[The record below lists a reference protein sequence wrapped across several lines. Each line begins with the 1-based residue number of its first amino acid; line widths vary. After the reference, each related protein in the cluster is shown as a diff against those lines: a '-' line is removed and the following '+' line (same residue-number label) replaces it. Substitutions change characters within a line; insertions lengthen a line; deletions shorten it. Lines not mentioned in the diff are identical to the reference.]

1 MERIMGTPKSLS
13 CNELLHLFFSRGMR
27 VDGVDNHK
35 IQHINYY
42 KLKEFAE
49 PFATYSEDGM
59 INYNCIHFSTVLK
72 RYYQDKN
79 LRVAL
84 IHAIE
89 KIEIS
94 IKTNLAR
101 ILGERYGAFGYL
113 NFAQWANRSKATRY
127 IIEKKQYRIKEE
139 LQNSL
144 KRSDYIS
151 SQSKDNFD
159 VDNFPSIWL
168 AIDLLTFGS
177 VVKMIEILSEKNLT
191 QLASTYNCSN
201 LELVSW
207 LKCLHFIRNI
217 CAHNS
222 NLIDIKLKTKPKI
235 RSVWKEQLFY
245 DEKGGQEKPINGA
258 SIVILIVMEL
268 VKMINSKYNWSR
280 IQKVISSICSND
292 EEAQLFGFKNKKS
305 VDLLS

>member
-1 MERIMGTPKSLS
+1 MGTPKSLS
-13 CNELLHLFFSRGMR
+13 CNELLQLFSSRGMR
-27 VDGVDNHK
+27 VDESDSLK

-49 PFATYSEDGM
+49 PFATYSDDGA
-59 INYNCIHFSTVLK
+59 INYNCVHFSTVLK

-79 LRVAL
+79 LRVSL
-84 IHAIE
+84 LHAIE
-89 KIEIS
+89 KIEVS

-113 NFAQWANRSKATRY
+113 NFAQWANRSKASRY
-127 IIEKKQYRIKEE
+127 TIEKKQYRIKEE

-144 KRSDYIS
+144 KRSDYIA
-151 SQSKDNFD
+151 SQAKDNFD
-159 VDNFPSIWL
+159 TDNFPTVWL

-177 VVKMIEILSEKNLT
+177 IVKMIEILSEKNLT
-191 QLASTYNCSN
+191 YLANIYNCTN

-207 LKCLHFIRNI
+207 LKCIHFIRNI

-222 NLIDIKLKTKPKI
+222 NLIDIKLKTKPKL
-235 RSVWKEQLFY
+235 RSTWKDRLFY
-245 DEKGGQEKPINGA
+245 DEKGGHEKPTNGA

-268 VKMINSKYNWSR
+268 VKMINSKYNWNR
-280 IQKVISSICSND
+280 IQNVISSICSND
-292 EEAQLFGFKNKKS
+292 EETQLLGFKNKKS
-305 VDLLS
+305 VDLLR